1 MKYVYTLTASYWDPY
16 NKNALYSYDNLI
28 GIYSSRKKAERAQRK
43 DSKQFGDEYSIDKVE
58 IL

>member
-16 NKNALYSYDNLI
+16 NKNAMFPYTTLV
-28 GIYSSRKKAERAQRK
+28 GIFKTRKKAEKAQEEDNK
-43 DSKQFGDEYSIDKVE
+43 EFGDEYSIDKVE